1 MVDSSRKFKDVVRL
15 AYMRNFTDNVL
26 YRYIVMN
33 GTEAHHVEFNR
44 TVKNI
49 NESLWVNIQEVSLKC
64 PERQIPFIHLVA
76 ADDYD
81 NEHLRLV
88 MTDRNFKDDSL
99 PEDLIPFSSIS
110 HMLILRITN
119 NYDIISICDSNKEI
133 SAKMIIDQKYFIS
146 SAIDILLDIAMFNSY
161 SFLRELSIKEKK
173 DFNLKKIEFFNK
185 KKFECFYSFEEDKS
199 RFPKYLSLAFAAR
212 TTIDTLDYD
221 MYISIWDEF
230 IKTYYPDKIH
240 IEETVMSQ
248 LKNHLDYGT
257 LPDKRKLANKINQ
270 RSNGAYIILRTNRKN
285 RSKPI
290 EQELCDFFKI
300 SSFHIGAIRIV
311 SLNEFL
317 TTPMFSKFVK
327 NLEVSAFKVVVNHKT
342 SKNK

>member
-26 YRYIVMN
+26 CRYIVMN
-33 GTEAHHVEFNR
+33 GTEAHHQEFNR

-49 NESLWVNIQEVSLKC
+49 NESLWVNIQEVSLRC
-64 PERQIPFIHLVA
+64 AERQIPFINLVA

-88 MTDRNFKDDSL
+88 MTDKTFKDGSI

-161 SFLRELSIKEKK
+161 SFLRNLSIKEKK
-173 DFNLKKIEFFNK
+173 EFNLKKIEFFNK
-185 KKFECFYSFEEDKS
+185 KKFDCFYSFEEDKS
-199 RFPKYLSLAFAAR
+199 RFPKYLSFAFAAR
-212 TTIDTLDYD
+212 TTIDTIDYD
-221 MYISIWDEF
+221 TYISIWDEF

-240 IEETVMSQ
+240 IEDTVMEQ
-248 LKNHLDYGT
+248 LKKHSDYGAI
-257 LPDKRKLANKINQ
+257 DVKGLANRLNQ
-270 RSNGAYIILRTNRKN
+270 RSNGAYIVLRTNRRN
-285 RSKPI
+285 RAKPI
-290 EQELCDFFKI
+290 EKELCDFFKI
-300 SSFHIGAIRIV
+300 SSFHIGAIRII
-311 SLNEFL
+311 SLNDFV
-317 TTPMFSKFVK
+317 TTPMFYRFVK
-327 NLEVSAFKVVVNHKT
+327 NLEVSAFKVVVYHKT
-342 SKNK
+342 IKK